1 MPFSGTDAAERL
13 KNRSQKLAE
22 LTNDAGSASAELAF
36 ANGGAEVQ
44 KPGEPNRAPANLYST
59 SIHTLVSASQKL
71 SRKTKIPEG
80 RKVFRGMGRT
90 KLGAEWSKSD
100 ARGARSGVEL
110 GFMSTTFNRNVALE
124 YSGVKRGTA
133 GTILEIE
140 VGAVDSGA
148 RLDPLSQYPGDC
160 WLRCVQSK
168 LND

>member
-13 KNRSQKLAE
+13 KSRKEKLAE
-22 LTNDAGSASAELAF
+22 LTNEAGSGSAESVF
-36 ANGGAEVQ
+36 ANGRAEMQ
-44 KPGEPNRAPANLYST
+44 RSDEPNRAPANLYST
-59 SIHTLVSASQKL
+59 SIHTLVSACQKL
-71 SRKTKIPEG
+71 ARKTKIPAG
-80 RKVFRGMGRT
+80 RKVFRGLGRT

-124 YSGVKRGTA
+124 YSGAKRGTA

-160 WLRCVQSK
+160 
-168 LND
+168 